1 MTKVD
6 YKNIDD
12 NYKKKNA
19 TVFLKN
25 VSMTFGLNK
34 ALDGVDLAIMPGEIH
49 GLLGQNGCGK
59 STLIKVLSGFN
70 HPDKGSE
77 LYINGSS
84 VKLPLDPDMLTKYG
98 LSFVHQDLGLVPSLS
113 VLENLRN
120 VQIFSSG
127 AKIHWKKERAAA

>member
-70 HPDKGSE
+70 HPE
-77 LYINGSS
+77 AVNFI
-84 VKLPLDPDMLTKYG
+84 
-98 LSFVHQDLGLVPSLS
+98 
-113 VLENLRN
+113 
-120 VQIFSSG
+120 
-127 AKIHWKKERAAA
+127 